1 MTFDHI
7 DLGNLLTM
15 MTIVGAV
22 VAAVYRL
29 LGKLEGVATDV
40 KGISRRISDVEA
52 ELKKQT
58 DILVELAQTKE
69 RINSLEKRNEELS
82 RRLDELSQRIAH

>member
-29 LGKLEGVATDV
+29 LGKLDGVATDV
-40 KGISRRISDVEA
+40 KGIGRRMTDVEA

-58 DILVELAQTKE
+58 DILIELAHTRE
-69 RINSLEKRNEELS
+69 RMNSLEKRNEELS